1 MTAFLETGG
10 VHSPLFVFVR
20 NDPVPSDSDILD
32 AIGCDSYRPVA
43 RDSIHHQRHLVI
55 GHTQE
60 WTMVAD
66 DWSYTLWHAER
77 QAQSIEAFARQV
89 EEAFVCRWPDV
100 DETFTF
106 SLWRDGDCVRSYDLI
121 QEGWTGP
128 VRLEESGARL
138 PIETEEL
145 ALKSADERL
154 RAICGALGYVAADAV
169 GTFRVYAG
177 MDYVRDIGPYGS
189 ALTNIEREE
198 WERRRQE
205 SINEQLARGAV
216 WE

>member
-1 MTAFLETGG
+1 MTAFLKNGE
-10 VHSPLFVFVR
+10 VHSPFFLFVR
-20 NDPVPSDSDILD
+20 NEPVPSDSDILD
-32 AIGCDSYRPVA
+32 AIGRRSYRPVA
-43 RDSIHHQRHLVI
+43 PDAIHHRPHLAI
-55 GHTQE
+55 GHTHE

-66 DWSYTLWHAER
+66 DWLYTLWHAER
-77 QAQSIEAFARQV
+77 QAKAIEAFARQV

-100 DETFTF
+100 DETFAF

-128 VRLEESGARL
+128 IRLEESGARL

-154 RAICGALGYVAADAV
+154 GAICGALGYVAAEAI

-177 MDYVRDIGPYGS
+177 TDYVRDIGPYGS
-189 ALTNIEREE
+189 ALTNISRED
-198 WERRRQE
+198 WERQRQE
-205 SINEQLARGAV
+205 SIDDQLARGAV